1 MPSDLQVSNI
11 KDLTGSNTGLSIASD
26 GQVTISQNNPTITL
40 GANTTFP
47 SGNSY
52 FVSDFNTNLDDSGDQ
67 TVNLTYGFGTVV
79 GPISVPN
86 NVKIRMHIFG
96 GEAEYDAGVN
106 WGTSLNYKTGST
118 FSSATDGTFNTT
130 NWTNS
135 TSKQTSVY
143 TNEDYSNTSGSAINI
158 YFRAGMKA
166 TSSTTARYYGDS
178 GTGGIRKWYEL
189 IQI

>member
-1 MPSDLQVSNI
+1 MPSIIQADQLKSADGNTTYLNNGTLSN
-11 KDLTGSNTGLSIASD
+11 
-26 GQVTISQNNPTITL
+26 V
-40 GANTTFP
+40 TFP

-52 FVSDFNTNLDDSGDQ
+52 FVSDFTTNLDDSGDQ
-67 TVNLTYGFGTVV
+67 TVNLTHGFGTVI

-96 GEAEYDAGVN
+96 GEVEYDAGLN
-106 WGTSLNYKTGST
+106 YGTSINYKTGST
-118 FSSATDGTFNTT
+118 FTSATDGTFVTT

-158 YFRAGMKA
+158 YFRAGMK
-166 TSSTTARYYGDS
+166 STTSTIARYYGDT

-189 IQI
+189 IKI